1 MKLDLKSLY
10 KQKIV
15 PSLIE
20 EFGYKNIE
28 QVPKLVKISVN
39 RGVGEASKNSKEL
52 DSSLEELTLI
62 VGQAPT
68 INKASKSVAGFKIRD
83 GMPIGTS
90 VTLRKEQMYNFL
102 TKLIHIVLPRIR
114 DFRGINPNGFDG
126 RGNYNLGLKEQLK
139 YRGKKDAGKTCTMTV
154 SVAPEPRL
162 VSVCLGFGSS
172 FWSKSSAQLGSLSF
186 SKSSYLKNSA
196 NTSFLKNFEKQH
208 WQSTVLMGKFQ
219 FFLSTM
225 APEDHFQPKD

>member
-52 DSSLEELTLI
+52 DSSMAELSVI
-62 VGQAPT
+62 VGQKPT
-68 INKASKSVAGFKIRD
+68 INTASKSVAGFKIRD
-83 GMPIGTS
+83 GMAIGTS
-90 VTLRKEQMYNFL
+90 VTLRNEQMYTFL

-126 RGNYNLGLKEQLK
+126 RGNYNLGLKEPLIFPEISYADVTQIRGLYISLVTPAKPADEAGALLK
-139 YRGKKDAGKTCTMTV
+139 
-154 SVAPEPRL
+154 
-162 VSVCLGFGSS
+162 
-172 FWSKSSAQLGSLSF
+172 
-186 SKSSYLKNSA
+186 
-196 NTSFLKNFEKQH
+196 
-208 WQSTVLMGKFQ
+208 
-219 FFLSTM
+219 FF
-225 APEDHFQPKD
+225 